1 MAEFRPIL
9 IELQN
14 KEFCTIRDGI
24 MDDSNTFWSIAEIIN
39 KLQYGEQVTIM
50 LFKDFNEP
58 LNAHLVDN

>member
-24 MDDSNTFWSIAEIIN
+24 IDDSNTFWAIAEIIN
-39 KLQYGEQVTIM
+39 ELKYGEQVTIT
-50 LFKDFNEP
+50 LYKDLNEVK
-58 LNAHLVDN
+58 NA

>member
-24 MDDSNTFWSIAEIIN
+24 IDDSNTFWAIAEIIN
-39 KLQYGEQVTIM
+39 ELQYGEQVTIT

-58 LNAHLVDN
+58 INK